1 MALLTYKPTRL
12 FTHPCDGPVDKRMDV
27 PELFLGL
34 SLCRQVDL
42 VLQDQAVLQL
52 RNLDGG
58 QLLRRLGLWARLV
71 GS

>member
-1 MALLTYKPTRL
+1 MGRDGNDEGGL
-12 FTHPCDGPVDKRMDV
+12 CEGPVDKRLDL

-42 VLQDQAVLQL
+42 VLQDQDVLQL
-52 RNLDGG
+52 HNLDGG
-58 QLLRRLGLWARLV
+58 QMLRRLGLWARLV